1 MSPFPFNLSG
11 SYKKETTTED
21 VNRAYGSTR
30 TPTLPGWA
38 TSLTEGVAGQVGS
51 LLGKNPYDY
60 VAATNDLQNQ
70 AAAGAAN
77 LSGQWWNF
85 DGAADLMRGVA
96 RHDAKTYAPGFGTA
110 EGYGAATG
118 QAATGQAAIGGATGA
133 QAASLLD
140 NLDSYMSPYRRQV
153 VDSALADFDYGAG
166 QTRAQQDLDLAGS
179 GAFGGSGAALT
190 RSMTEDALARGRAT
204 TSANLL
210 DQMFQRGAALS
221 ADDANRRQQ
230 VSLANAAAADQF
242 GLANMEA
249 ANRFGL
255 ANLDAVNRF
264 GLANMDALNQASQF
278 NTSARN
284 QFGIANMAAANEAGR
299 FGAEAADR
307 ALQRQMDAARGLSD
321 LASAY
326 EGNQRANIA
335 SQAQMGGMLRDIEQ
349 QYRQAPIT
357 NTQQLVAMLGG
368 LPMSLFAGEQTNGF
382 ENTHSRTKKK
392 GFDISGSAGWGG

>member
-1 MSPFPFNLSG
+1 MSPFPFSLNG
-11 SYKKETTTED
+11 SYRNETSTQD
-21 VNRAYGSTR
+21 VNRTYGSTR
-30 TPTLPGWA
+30 TPILPGWA

-51 LLGKNPYDY
+51 LLGGNPYDY
-60 VAATNDLQNQ
+60 VAPANALQGQ
-70 AAAGAAN
+70 AAAGATN
-77 LSGQWWNF
+77 LSGQPWNF

-96 RHDAKTYAPGFGTA
+96 QHDAKTYAPTFGAADT
-110 EGYGAATG
+110 YGAAAG
-118 QAATGQAAIGGATGA
+118 QAATGQAAMGRAAGA

-140 NLDSYMSPYRRQV
+140 NLESYMSPYRRQV
-153 VDSALADFDYGAG
+153 VDSALADFDFGAG

-204 TSANLL
+204 TSANIL
-210 DQMFQRGAALS
+210 DQMFQRGATLS

-249 ANRFGL
+249 ANRVGL
-255 ANLDAVNRF
+255 ANLDAMNRF
-264 GLANMDALNQASQF
+264 GLANMDAQNQASQF
-278 NTSARN
+278 NAGARN
-284 QFGIANMAAANEAGR
+284 QFGLANMAAANEAGR

-307 ALQRQMDAARGLSD
+307 ALQRQMDAARGLTD

-326 EGNQRANIA
+326 EENQRANLA
-335 SQAQMGGMLRDIEQ
+335 SQAQTGGMLRDIEQ

-368 LPMSLFAGEQTNGF
+368 LPMSLFAGEQTTGF
-382 ENTHSRTKKK
+382 ENTHSRSRSRSVEV
-392 GFDISGSAGWGG
+392 GGSAGRG

>member
-1 MSPFPFNLSG
+1 MSSFAFGLNG
-11 SYKKETTTED
+11 SYKKGTTTED
-21 VNRAYGSTR
+21 VNRAHGSTR
-30 TPTLPGWA
+30 TPVLPGWA
-38 TSLTEGVAGQVGS
+38 TSVTEGVAGQVGS
-51 LLGKNPYDY
+51 LLGRNPHDY
-60 VAATNDLQNQ
+60 VAPSNDLQQQ
-70 AAAGAAN
+70 AASGAAN
-77 LSGQWWNF
+77 LTGQWWNV

-96 RHDAKTYAPGFGTA
+96 RHDAKTYAPTFGA
-110 EGYGAATG
+110 ADSYGAVTGQTAIG
-118 QAATGQAAIGGATGA
+118 QAAMGRSTGA

-153 VDSALADFDYGAG
+153 VDSALADFDYSAG
-166 QTRAQQDLDLAGS
+166 QTRAQQDLELAGS

-190 RSMTEDALARGRAT
+190 RSMTEDALSRGRAT

-242 GLANMEA
+242 GLANMDA

-255 ANLDAVNRF
+255 ANLEAVNRF
-264 GLANMDALNQASQF
+264 GLANMDAQNQAAQF

-284 QFGIANMAAANEAGR
+284 QFGLSNMAAANEAGR

-307 ALQRQMDAARGLSD
+307 ALQRQMDAARGLTD

-335 SQAQMGGMLRDIEQ
+335 SQAQMGGLLRDIDQ

-382 ENTHSRTKKK
+382 ENTHSRTKTK
-392 GFDISGSAGWGG
+392 GLEVGGSATW